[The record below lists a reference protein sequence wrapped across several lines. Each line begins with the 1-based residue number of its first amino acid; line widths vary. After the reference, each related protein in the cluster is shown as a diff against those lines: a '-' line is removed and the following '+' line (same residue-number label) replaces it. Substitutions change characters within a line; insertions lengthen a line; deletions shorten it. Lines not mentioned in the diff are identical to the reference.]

1 MPWLKITFAVQ
12 KAELEHVSERLE
24 QADAQAV
31 TIEDAGDH
39 PLFDRHDGELPVWD
53 DSKVSGLFD
62 AESGVDDVL
71 AMLRDVFAPEA
82 LPGYEIETV
91 QDQDWERSWME
102 RFQPV
107 QYGTDLWICPSWCEP
122 PVSEATNVMLDP
134 GLAFGS
140 GSHETTRLC
149 LQWLAEQ
156 SLQGKTLIDYGCGS
170 GILAIS
176 ALKLGAVSALGVD
189 IDPQALQASRSNA
202 EINSVSKRLSLALP
216 AEVADGSKADIV
228 FANILAGTLIDLRLH
243 LLAMRKSAGVLVL
256 SGILRAQEMLVYK
269 EFEAGNTVEV
279 SSDGDWLM
287 MTVKANHPDI

>member
-71 AMLRDVFAPEA
+71 ANLKDVFAPES

-149 LQWLAEQ
+149 LQWLAKQ

-176 ALKLGAVSALGVD
+176 ALKLGAASALGVD

-202 EINSVSKRLSLALP
+202 EINSVSERLSLVLP

-228 FANILAGTLIDLRLH
+228 FANILAGTLIDLRSH

-269 EFEAGNTVEV
+269 EFEAGNAVEV
-279 SSDGDWLM
+279 FSDGDWLM
-287 MTVKANHPDI
+287 MAVKANQPDI